1 VGRRLEV
8 LNEWEGRG
16 VLGTGRWI
24 GVLCCECEY
33 LEGVGI
39 RSRML
44 NTRKGRTHEYIWRGN
59 FNVPRPMNELSLL
72 VSRGRVPF
80 HALAPDAKC

>member
-1 VGRRLEV
+1 V
-8 LNEWEGRG
+8 LNEWERRG

-33 LEGVGI
+33 LEGVEI

-44 NTRKGRTHEYIWRGN
+44 NTLKRRIHEYIWRGN
-59 FNVPRPMNELSLL
+59 FNEPRPMNETFF
-72 VSRGRVPF
+72 VGISRASAFSCSG
-80 HALAPDAKC
+80 A

>member
-1 VGRRLEV
+1 VGRRLVV
-8 LNEWEGRG
+8 LNEWERRG

-33 LEGVGI
+33 LEGVEI

-44 NTRKGRTHEYIWRGN
+44 NTLKRRIHEYIWRGN
-59 FNVPRPMNELSLL
+59 FNEPRPMNETFF
-72 VSRGRVPF
+72 VGISRASAFSCSG
-80 HALAPDAKC
+80 A

>member
-1 VGRRLEV
+1 MGRRLVV
-8 LNEWEGRG
+8 LNEWERRG

-33 LEGVGI
+33 LEDVEI

-44 NTRKGRTHEYIWRGN
+44 NTLKGRIHIYMER
-59 FNVPRPMNELSLL
+59 
-72 VSRGRVPF
+72 
-80 HALAPDAKC
+80 